1 MGRIRTYAPLIA
13 VGLLLALVPDAA
25 FAQTPPVRSILAPA
39 CTAGSGIITLILQA
53 FSGFLPVII
62 GLGVLIGITQRERI
76 GSVVG
81 SAIAHVADMGMT
93 GVLLVASPIIGAMLI
108 TAIAGTSCP

>member
-1 MGRIRTYAPLIA
+1 MGRIRTYTPLIA
-13 VGLLLALVPDAA
+13 VGLLMALVPEVAN
-25 FAQTPPVRSILAPA
+25 AQARTILAPA
-39 CTAGSGIITLILQA
+39 CTAGAGIITLILQA